1 MYNLNLNNLVLILIN
16 FKLLPQNSLISV
28 FKKTY
33 KNHIYIYIYNNIK
46 KITFILKNS
55 LNFFFLSLIE
65 ITGLDISMIN
75 NYNYLFNLDN
85 INKYFEKIIIYNFID
100 YKTNFRYI
108 FNLFVNKFTKI
119 YSIEKFFLNANW
131 LERELIE
138 FFNIQVFLK
147 NDTRNLLLDY
157 NLMINPLLKNFPTEG
172 YQELYFNFNTYTLD
186 YINSDFVEL

>member
-1 MYNLNLNNLVLILIN
+1 MNLNNLVLILIN

>member
-1 MYNLNLNNLVLILIN
+1 MNLNNLVLILIN
-16 FKLLPQNSLISV
+16 FRLLPQNSLISV

-65 ITGLDISMIN
+65 VTGLDISMIN

>member
-1 MYNLNLNNLVLILIN
+1 LNLNNLVLILIN
-16 FKLLPQNSLISV
+16 FRLLPQNSLISV

-65 ITGLDISMIN
+65 VTGLDISMIN

>member
-1 MYNLNLNNLVLILIN
+1 MNLNNLVLILIN

-46 KITFILKNS
+46 KIIFILKNS

>member
-1 MYNLNLNNLVLILIN
+1 MNLNNLVLILIN

-186 YINSDFVEL
+186 YINSDFVQL

>member
-1 MYNLNLNNLVLILIN
+1 LNLNNLVLILIN

-119 YSIEKFFLNANW
+119 YSIEKFFLNAN
-131 LERELIE
+131 
-138 FFNIQVFLK
+138 
-147 NDTRNLLLDY
+147 
-157 NLMINPLLKNFPTEG
+157 
-172 YQELYFNFNTYTLD
+172 
-186 YINSDFVEL
+186 

>member
-119 YSIEKFFLNANW
+119 YSIEKFFLNAN
-131 LERELIE
+131 
-138 FFNIQVFLK
+138 
-147 NDTRNLLLDY
+147 
-157 NLMINPLLKNFPTEG
+157 
-172 YQELYFNFNTYTLD
+172 
-186 YINSDFVEL
+186 

>member
-1 MYNLNLNNLVLILIN
+1 LNLNNLVLILIN

>member
-1 MYNLNLNNLVLILIN
+1 LNLNNLVLILIN
-16 FKLLPQNSLISV
+16 FRLLPQNSLISV

-65 ITGLDISMIN
+65 VTGLDISMIN

-119 YSIEKFFLNANW
+119 YSIEKFFLNAN
-131 LERELIE
+131 
-138 FFNIQVFLK
+138 
-147 NDTRNLLLDY
+147 
-157 NLMINPLLKNFPTEG
+157 
-172 YQELYFNFNTYTLD
+172 
-186 YINSDFVEL
+186 

>member
-16 FKLLPQNSLISV
+16 FRLLPQNSLISV

-65 ITGLDISMIN
+65 VTGLDISMIN

>member
-1 MYNLNLNNLVLILIN
+1 MNLNNLVLILIN

-138 FFNIQVFLK
+138 FFNIQVFFK